1 MKQQFTYK
9 NPDTLRKFI
18 TPYGS
23 ILPRSKTGLSAK
35 EQKKLTKEIK
45 RARHLAL
52 LPFTQTL

>member
-1 MKQQFTYK
+1 MKQQFSYK

-45 RARHLAL
+45 PPLKGVKI
-52 LPFTQTL
+52 